1 MENTMNR
8 ENLWKI
14 ITLIELCAVVATII
28 LDLFIPTLV
37 ILGIMIV
44 SLLIRR
50 EHIAAMGFKRPQSWL
65 RMAGFAFV
73 SAFFLQ
79 LFDVGVVMPILNRLT
94 GKTLDYS
101 GFASLQ
107 GNLGQLILFLVL
119 AWTLAALCEE
129 LAFRGYLQKRLDDLF
144 GYNLTGILLSAVIS
158 SLLFGLI
165 HTEQGVVGV
174 TVTAIDA
181 LFYSWLKRKFDNN
194 LWASI
199 LAHGFYN
206 SLGMI
211 IFYFTG
217 PIYGLW

>member
-1 MENTMNR
+1 MKR
-8 ENLWKI
+8 ETLWKI
-14 ITLIELCAVVATII
+14 ITLIELCTAVTAIL

-65 RMAGFAFV
+65 RMAGLAFV
-73 SAFFLQ
+73 GAFFLQ
-79 LFDVGVVMPILNRLT
+79 LFDAGVVMPILNRLT
-94 GKTLDYS
+94 GKTIDYS

-144 GYNLTGILLSAVIS
+144 GTSLTGVLLSVAIS

-165 HTEQGVVGV
+165 HTEQGLIGVVV
-174 TVTAIDA
+174 TIIDA

-194 LWASI
+194 LWVSI
-199 LAHGFYN
+199 MAHGFYN